1 MIYSILL
8 HCFCSHHSQVLCP
21 TFTKLRVSSHECNPP
36 AFSGGSIS
44 KRILFL
50 CFRFGEVE
58 HLVDFL
64 KTISRKDVI
73 VDKQS
78 QILETKT
85 ILSKHGQT
93 SQQALPG
100 GSGREN
106 IRVQMCISAIGKL
119 IPPLLSIKENNVAY
133 F

>member
-1 MIYSILL
+1 MVRAKAMKKDTVN
-8 HCFCSHHSQVLCP
+8 HWFQQCVKPVLIG
-21 TFTKLRVSSHECNPP
+21 LN
-36 AFSGGSIS
+36 
-44 KRILFL
+44 L
-50 CFRFGEVE
+50 
-58 HLVDFL
+58 
-64 KTISRKDVI
+64 

-85 ILSKHGQT
+85 ILSKHGQM

-106 IRVQMCISAIGKL
+106 IRVQMCISATGKL
-119 IPPLLSIKENNVAY
+119 IPPLLSIKKNNVAY